1 MTGPEFQNS
10 QGSDNERT
18 PDDAGGRWSGE
29 SMPGSPYGSH
39 ASPGRPAAGDQPQAY
54 GAPQGPGSG
63 LPGYPGQY
71 GNPTQPG
78 PYAGAAM
85 YPGYPAPPQ
94 STKKKVVAALLAF
107 FLGGTGAHNFY
118 IGNKGRAIAQLIF
131 LIVTWVIVIVGY
143 SLAIAGTG
151 TEMVRTYSGE
161 TYYVDEDPDMII
173 GGGLLAILGYLMMGA
188 LWIWTMVEFIMIL
201 TSTGRYG
208 RDREGYM
215 LV

>member
-1 MTGPEFQNS
+1 VTGPGFQSS
-10 QGSDNERT
+10 QGSDNERSA
-18 PDDAGGRWSGE
+18 DGAGGRWSGE
-29 SMPGSPYGSH
+29 PTQDSPYGSP
-39 ASPGRPAAGDQPQAY
+39 ASPATGDQTQAY
-54 GAPQGPGSG
+54 GAPQGPGNG

-71 GNPTQPG
+71 GNPAQPG
-78 PYAGAAM
+78 PYVGAAM
-85 YPGYPAPPQ
+85 YPGYPAPPP

-161 TYYVDEDPDMII
+161 TYYVDEDADMII

-201 TSTGRYG
+201 TSSGRYG